1 MKTIPQKFSLVAFLI
16 VIGISAI
23 ALTGILAGI
32 LSFSAF
38 DQNFIPMAPGTAI
51 SFILTSFAA
60 FNLLVK
66 NKHTILF
73 RVVLII
79 VLAFNAVVLIDNL
92 LNYPIGI
99 ERFFGISPGLFKDF
113 PIGRMS
119 PATCILILISTSSLL
134 FSNNK
139 YMKTSISLST
149 IGLFTAFTFD
159 LGYLYGT
166 PLLYGQNIIP
176 PALNTSIAFTFLFTG
191 ILTGFGMN
199 QIPMIL
205 FTGESVRARLMRNF
219 LPSTLL
225 IIILAGL
232 FDSIFTTY
240 FNDHVFISALVTITS
255 LFVLSFIILKI
266 SKNIGNDIDYIFEF
280 RKKAEDELRENE
292 MHFRTLADS
301 GQALIWTSGLDKKCN
316 YFNQPWLE
324 FTGKSL
330 EHELGDGWTE
340 GVHPDDLAHCVE
352 IYCTAFDRQEQ
363 FSMDYR
369 LRNRDGSYR
378 WIKDNG
384 TPRFNVS
391 GEFVGYIGH
400 CLDITEYKSTESR
413 IKESEEKYRSIFEN
427 SSVAILLTAPD
438 GSILSANNFA
448 CLLFG
453 MTEAEICRAGRNGII
468 DLSDPRLP
476 GLLEDRKKTGHSRGE
491 LTFTHK
497 DGSKYE
503 CEVSSVIFI
512 DNEGKERTSLVI
524 RDLTDQ
530 KKAENKIK
538 QLNIELEA
546 KVEKRTSELEVK
558 NADLERM
565 NKLFVGRE
573 LRMLELKNT
582 ILQLESKLKE
592 FEDTD

>member
-1 MKTIPQKFSLVAFLI
+1 MKSIPKKISFIAFLI
-16 VIGISAI
+16 VIGISAM
-23 ALTGILAGI
+23 ALMGLVAGI
-32 LSFSAF
+32 LSFAAF
-38 DQNFIPMAPGTAI
+38 NENFIPMAPGTAI

-60 FNLLVK
+60 LNLLVK

-73 RVVLII
+73 RVVLIM

-92 LNYPIGI
+92 LNYPMEI
-99 ERFFGISPGLFKDF
+99 ERIFGTSPELFKDL

-119 PATCILILISTSSLL
+119 PATCILILISILSLL
-134 FSNNK
+134 FSNK
-139 YMKTSISLST
+139 KFIKSSIFLCT

-176 PALNTSIAFTFLFTG
+176 PALNTSIAFTFLFAG

-199 QIPMIL
+199 QMPMIL

-219 LPSTLL
+219 LPPTLL

-232 FDSIFTTY
+232 FDSIFIPY
-240 FNDHVFISALVTITS
+240 FNDHVLITALVTIIA
-255 LFVLSFIILKI
+255 LFVLSFIILSI
-266 SKNIGNDIDYIFEF
+266 SKNIGNDIDYIFAF

-292 MHFRTLADS
+292 LHFRTLADS

-316 YFNQPWLE
+316 YFNQPWLD
-324 FTGKSL
+324 FTGRSL
-330 EHELGDGWTE
+330 EQEVGDGWTE

-352 IYCTAFDRQEQ
+352 IYCTAFDRHER

-369 LRNRDGSYR
+369 LRYRDGSYR
-378 WIKDNG
+378 WIQDNG

-400 CLDITEYKSTESR
+400 CLDITEYKLTESR

-453 MTEAEICRAGRNGII
+453 MTEAEICRTGRNGII
-468 DLSDPRLP
+468 DLSDPRLTS
-476 GLLEDRKKTGHSRGE
+476 LLEERKKTGHSRGE
-491 LTFTHK
+491 LTFIHK
-497 DGSKYE
+497 DGSKFE
-503 CEVSSVIFI
+503 CEVSSVVFI

-538 QLNIELEA
+538 TLNIELEG
-546 KVEKRTSELEVK
+546 KVEKRTAELEVK

-582 ILQLESKLKE
+582 IHQLESKLKASE
-592 FEDTD
+592 NID